1 MSRRQTVLEGYCVH
15 NIYYHTQGVLF
26 KKPSLFKV
34 PSINHPALLFSAIRL
49 TLQAPSHKVPE
60 AFKAKSN
67 PTAIEPRMPVKIE
80 VQTSVKLPRQ
90 TQTHLEAILD
100 SLPREHLR
108 GIERLRLVDRITDPS
123 LRINAPSAELPGLY
137 HPRQGK
143 QQAWLEVAIGALLP
157 RSQPFFKKL
166 VPRLSFKGNLA
177 AVVFSLVGQ
186 HYYLTLRH
194 SIKRGQL
201 ETAVRTYTEKQ
212 LRRWQEQQHSLRAR
226 LFRPLQPTLERWG
239 RALQKRAA
247 HEKKRNQTARS

>member
-1 MSRRQTVLEGYCVH
+1 MLSYTA
-15 NIYYHTQGVLF
+15 
-26 KKPSLFKV
+26 SLFKISF
-34 PSINHPALLFSAIRL
+34 SIGTRTRFAIRHSDTGL
-49 TLQAPSHKVPE
+49 TLTSPSHKVPE
-60 AFKAKSN
+60 ALGHLN
-67 PTAIEPRMPVKIE
+67 PTDSKSIRMPVKIE
-80 VQTSVKLPRQ
+80 VQTSIKLPRQ
-90 TQTHLEAILD
+90 TQTHLEAILE

-108 GIERLRLVDRITDPS
+108 GIERVRLVDQIIDPR
-123 LRINAPSAELPGLY
+123 LRTTFKSATAAELPGLY

-143 QQAWLEVAIGALLP
+143 QQAWLEIAVGALLP

-186 HYYLTLRH
+186 HYYMTLRH
-194 SIKRGQL
+194 SVKRGQL

-212 LRRWQEQQHSLRAR
+212 LRRWQEQQHTFRAR

-247 HEKKRNQTARS
+247 TEKKRNQTARS

>member
-1 MSRRQTVLEGYCVH
+1 
-15 NIYYHTQGVLF
+15 
-26 KKPSLFKV
+26 
-34 PSINHPALLFSAIRL
+34 
-49 TLQAPSHKVPE
+49 
-60 AFKAKSN
+60 
-67 PTAIEPRMPVKIE
+67 MPVKIE

-108 GIERLRLVDRITDPS
+108 GIERLRLVDQIIDPR
-123 LRINAPSAELPGLY
+123 LRTTVKAAAAELPGLY

-143 QQAWLEVAIGALLP
+143 QQAWLEVAVGALLP
-157 RSQPFFKKL
+157 RSQPLLKRV

-247 HEKKRNQTARS
+247 TEKKRNQAARS

>member
-1 MSRRQTVLEGYCVH
+1 
-15 NIYYHTQGVLF
+15 
-26 KKPSLFKV
+26 
-34 PSINHPALLFSAIRL
+34 
-49 TLQAPSHKVPE
+49 
-60 AFKAKSN
+60 
-67 PTAIEPRMPVKIE
+67 MPVKIE
-80 VQTSVKLPRQ
+80 VQTSIKLPRQ
-90 TQTHLEAILD
+90 TQAHMEAILE

-108 GIERLRLVDRITDPS
+108 GIERLRLVDQIIDPR
-123 LRINAPSAELPGLY
+123 LRTTVKSAAAELPGLY

-143 QQAWLEVAIGALLP
+143 QQAWLEVAVGALLP
-157 RSQPFFKKL
+157 RSQPLLKRV

-194 SIKRGQL
+194 SVKRGQL

-247 HEKKRNQTARS
+247 TEKKRNQTARS